1 METRHETRRVCDC
14 PLCYMVW
21 TTYDKYKNCKQKIKN
36 KSGDVKKKRKVY
48 FINKINFE

>member
-1 METRHETRRVCDC
+1 METRHETKRVCDC

-36 KSGDVKKKRKVY
+36 KIY
-48 FINKINFE
+48 NKLNKSSKYEIESSN